1 MFPSMQNARDR
12 CKELG
17 GNLPIIRSADQNQF
31 IFDQIKDVEG
41 ISKWGVWIDA
51 YRGAD
56 GKFTWGNG
64 TSLGGNYNAWKIGEP
79 NDLDDNEDCAHMY
92 AKEDHLASFW
102 NDIRC
107 DLFMSNA
114 AILCQKSL

>member
-1 MFPSMQNARDR
+1 MEEARKR
-12 CKELG
+12 CKELR

-31 IFDQIKDVEG
+31 IFDQIKDVQG
-41 ISKWGVWIDA
+41 ISKWGVWIDS

-56 GKFTWGNG
+56 GKFAWGDG
-64 TSLGGNYNAWKIGEP
+64 TPLEGNYNAWKNGEP
-79 NDLDDNEDCAHMY
+79 NNHDGNEDCVQMY
-92 AKEDHLASFW
+92 AKEADLASFW

-107 DLFMSNA
+107 DFSMPDA